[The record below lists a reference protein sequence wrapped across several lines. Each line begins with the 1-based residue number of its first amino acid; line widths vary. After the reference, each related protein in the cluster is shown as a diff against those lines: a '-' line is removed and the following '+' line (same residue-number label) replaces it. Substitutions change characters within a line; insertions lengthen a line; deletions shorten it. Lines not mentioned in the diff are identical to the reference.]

1 MNLYELGCVNW
12 LRDLYKLLILFVS
25 YIIDKIFSYA
35 ELKKL
40 AIVEL
45 TRLLQKK
52 KKNSNKRLQCINLC
66 VLVSVTTVRG
76 SVVWCRM
83 RLVNQM
89 HDHKQWWHQWEERG
103 RGWFSALRLSEVFLA
118 SFAHRLHFFHFLG
131 KLSGKT
137 ICHHNEII
145 YRKEV
150 HLNNKCK

>member
-52 KKNSNKRLQCINLC
+52 KK
-66 VLVSVTTVRG
+66 
-76 SVVWCRM
+76 
-83 RLVNQM
+83 
-89 HDHKQWWHQWEERG
+89 KQQ
-103 RGWFSALRLSEVFLA
+103 
-118 SFAHRLHFFHFLG
+118 
-131 KLSGKT
+131 
-137 ICHHNEII
+137 
-145 YRKEV
+145 
-150 HLNNKCK
+150 